1 MPGFHLVT
9 IERQIAD
16 QQGLYKEASGHFSRL
31 LRDLTLAVRVISR
44 EVRRAGLA
52 DILGLTGEE
61 NTHGEAVKKLD
72 EFSNE
77 TIIRAMRHG
86 GNLCAMASEES
97 AGIIKLP
104 DYVEKGSYVLLFDP
118 LDGSSNIDVNAPIG
132 TIFSVLRRVTR
143 DDGRDGLMEDL
154 LQPGYRQV
162 AAGYALYGSS
172 TVLVYTTGD
181 GVDIFTYDHTL
192 GEFLLSASKVRI
204 PDRGHYYSINE
215 GNTVEWLPG
224 TRRYIDHVKKKDP
237 SSRRPYSLR
246 YIGTAVA
253 DVHRTL
259 LSGGIFLYPADLAS
273 PNGKLRLMYEV
284 NPLAMLIEQ
293 AGGLAIDGRN
303 PVLNIQ
309 PSSLHQRVP
318 LICGSR
324 EDVELA
330 REFMAGDMQPNSAPS
345 IGHATTSGPPATS
358 R

>member
-1 MPGFHLVT
+1 MPGFKLIT

-52 DILGLTGEE
+52 DILGLTGEQ
-61 NTHGEAVKKLD
+61 NTHGEAVRKLD

-77 TIIRAMRHG
+77 AIIRAMRHG

-97 AGIIKLP
+97 AGIIQLP
-104 DYVEKGSYVLLFDP
+104 DKVEKGSYVLLFDP

-143 DDGRDGLMEDL
+143 DDGTSGRIEDM

-181 GVDIFTYDHTL
+181 GVDIFTYDPTL
-192 GEFLLSASKVRI
+192 GEFLLSSSQVRI
-204 PDRGHYYSINE
+204 PPHGRYYSINE
-215 GNTVEWLPG
+215 GNSVNWLPG
-224 TRRYIDHVKKKDP
+224 TSQYVAYLKERDVD
-237 SSRRPYSLR
+237 SRRPYSLR

-253 DVHRTL
+253 DIHRTL
-259 LSGGIFLYPADLAS
+259 LNGGIFLYPADLAS

-284 NPLAMLIEQ
+284 NPLAMIIEQ

-303 PVLNIQ
+303 PVMNIQ
-309 PSSLHQRVP
+309 PTSLHQRVP
-318 LICGSR
+318 FVCGSR
-324 EDVELA
+324 EDVEMA
-330 REFMAGDMQPNSAPS
+330 RRFMAADIERIEQTAETGGS
-345 IGHATTSGPPATS
+345 
-358 R
+358 